1 MFVKKVGIDLGTAN
15 TVIYIPGKGIVINEP
30 TTVAVSLDD
39 DQIMAIG
46 NEAKE
51 MLGRTPSLIQ
61 VYRPLQEGVI
71 ADYKVTKAMLKYFLN
86 KALGSFRL
94 IKPDVVISAP
104 CGITSTERRA
114 VLDAAHE
121 GGANNVFVV
130 KEPVLAALGAG
141 VPINSAAGNMVVNIG
156 GGTTEIAVIS
166 LGGIVASDS
175 VRVAGNK
182 MDLAIIDYIKKKYN
196 IVIGERT
203 AESIK
208 IEIGTAIAVKSK
220 KEIEVTG
227 GDISEGLPK
236 NIKINSNEVA
246 EALINV
252 LKEIVMA
259 IKGVLSNTPPE
270 LVADIMSRGIFLA
283 GGGGGLRNLDELIT
297 RLTGVPVYVADDPIF
312 CVAKGTGIFLENIDI
327 YKRSLLSSQ

>member
-39 DQIMAIG
+39 NQIMAIG

-51 MLGRTPSLIQ
+51 MLGRTPNLIE
-61 VYRPLQEGVI
+61 VYKPLKEGVI

-114 VLDAAHE
+114 VLDAANE
-121 GGANNVFVV
+121 AGANNVFVV

-182 MDLAIIDYIKKKYN
+182 MDEAIIEYIKKKYN
-196 IVIGERT
+196 MIIGERT

-220 KEIEVTG
+220 KEIEITG

-236 NIKINSNEVA
+236 NVKINSNEVA

>member
-121 GGANNVFVV
+121 AGANNVFVV

>member
-1 MFVKKVGIDLGTAN
+1 MFVKKVGIDLGTDN

-39 DQIMAIG
+39 NQIMAIG

-51 MLGRTPSLIQ
+51 MLGRTPNLIQ

-94 IKPDVVISAP
+94 VKPDVVISAP

-121 GGANNVFVV
+121 AGANNVFVV

-182 MDLAIIDYIKKKYN
+182 MDMAIIEYIKKKYN

-246 EALINV
+246 EALIGV

>member
-39 DQIMAIG
+39 NQIMAIG

-51 MLGRTPSLIQ
+51 MLGRTPNLIQ

-94 IKPDVVISAP
+94 VKPDVVISAP

-121 GGANNVFVV
+121 AGANNVFVV

-182 MDLAIIDYIKKKYN
+182 MDMAIIEYIKKKYN

-246 EALINV
+246 EALIGV